1 MATTPGYD
9 PKKAA
14 LFNQLRQRGL
24 DEDTAAAQAGITD
37 AESENYAIGM
47 NGQLGSFVDGFPA
60 SGKLVDK
67 GQFTNVDY
75 DVKADAPVS
84 SKTPITYTT
93 TSTTEVSGGGSTT
106 IIDNAPKSTAA
117 SQALQPAIN
126 SKQAE
131 IDQFNRDNPT
141 NFVRKKQ
148 GLPPLTPE
156 ENQKRSEQAL
166 ALAQQKQALTE
177 QQDSA
182 KESVPPTIIT
192 TPNTTTTTTTVTT
205 GTAAVNAPVQAPEGP
220 DPVANR
226 QAEVALGVSSGP
238 PISTPGLVDEFTNI
252 DEQIALEAILREPPV
267 LTPEEVDAE
276 IYRATID
283 VDAEIAAAAA
293 DARFEP
299 DPIGAED
306 TQSLPNGLPYDDDGN
321 LNPGW
326 SLDEDNNPVYVGG
339 NFVEPATQASA
350 DASRAAATTAAAR
363 SRAQVQATLAN
374 QKRQAD
380 QGDWRLKLRLAPG
393 ARYLYRG
400 EDGQG
405 VGAGILAPLAVTD
418 GVVFPYTP
426 QVSTNYNARYS
437 ETDLPHSN
445 YRGYFYN
452 NSYVDGVN
460 IEAIFTAQDTFEAN
474 YLLAV
479 IHFFRSVTK
488 MFYGQ
493 DDAYRGAPPP
503 LVFLQGFGTYQ
514 FSRHPCVVTSF
525 RYTLPQD
532 VDYIRADVAPIT
544 GLNIQQRRSPGGVPP
559 QSLPTNVFT
568 GALARL
574 AAAGVPKGA
583 VNRGAPTDT
592 LGTNSPTYVPTKMT
606 MTIELLPMQTRQ
618 QVSQEFNMRDFAS
631 GALIKKGFW

>member
-1 MATTPGYD
+1 MA
-9 PKKAA
+9 
-14 LFNQLRQRGL
+14 
-24 DEDTAAAQAGITD
+24 
-37 AESENYAIGM
+37 
-47 NGQLGSFVDGFPA
+47 
-60 SGKLVDK
+60 
-67 GQFTNVDY
+67 
-75 DVKADAPVS
+75 
-84 SKTPITYTT
+84 
-93 TSTTEVSGGGSTT
+93 
-106 IIDNAPKSTAA
+106 DNN
-117 SQALQPAIN
+117 L
-126 SKQAE
+126 
-131 IDQFNRDNPT
+131 
-141 NFVRKKQ
+141 
-148 GLPPLTPE
+148 
-156 ENQKRSEQAL
+156 
-166 ALAQQKQALTE
+166 
-177 QQDSA
+177 
-182 KESVPPTIIT
+182 
-192 TPNTTTTTTTVTT
+192 
-205 GTAAVNAPVQAPEGP
+205 
-220 DPVANR
+220 
-226 QAEVALGVSSGP
+226 
-238 PISTPGLVDEFTNI
+238 PISIPPPVDEFTNI
-252 DEQIALEAILREPPV
+252 DEQVALNEILREPPV
-267 LTPEEVDAE
+267 VTPEQVDAE
-276 IYRATID
+276 IYNATID

-299 DPIGAED
+299 DPVGAED

-326 SLDEDNNPVYVGG
+326 SLDENNNPVYVGG

-437 ETDLPHSN
+437 ESDLPHSN

-460 IEAIFTAQDTFEAN
+460 IEAVFTAQDTSEAN

-574 AAAGVPKGA
+574 ANAGVPKGA
-583 VNRGAPTDT
+583 INRAAPADT
-592 LGTNSPTYVPTKMT
+592 LGTNSPTYVPTKINI
-606 MTIELLPMQTRQ
+606 TIELLPMQTRQ